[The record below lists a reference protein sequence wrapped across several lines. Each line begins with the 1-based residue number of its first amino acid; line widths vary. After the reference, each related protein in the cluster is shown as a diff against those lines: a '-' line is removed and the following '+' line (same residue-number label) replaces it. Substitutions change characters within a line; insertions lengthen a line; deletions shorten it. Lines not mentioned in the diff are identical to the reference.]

1 MALQEFQESE
11 VDVDHKEMLETK
23 EMVELMEFQE
33 SPEKMVPQ
41 VLLVPQD
48 EKEML
53 ETVEIW
59 DHTDQLETQD
69 HKEMV
74 DQEV

>member
-33 SPEKMVPQ
+33 SPEKTVPQ

-74 DQEV
+74 DQEE

>member
-74 DQEV
+74 DQEE